1 MVTTLV
7 REQVMAARQWSV
19 AEAKAK
25 FSEVMARAANEGPQ
39 HIRRNGRD
47 AAVLVSAEQW
57 AKMKPRR
64 TLIDIMSDSS
74 FSVLEREEVE
84 ALFARDN
91 GPDRSTPQF

>member
-1 MVTTLV
+1 MSNGC
-7 REQVMAARQWSV
+7 WSV

-25 FSEVMARAANEGPQ
+25 FSEVMSKAASEGPQ

-64 TLIDIMSDSS
+64 TLIDVMADPS
-74 FSVLEREEVE
+74 FSVLDRDEVDT
-84 ALFARDN
+84 LFARDN
-91 GPDRSTPQF
+91 GPERGTPQF

>member
-1 MVTTLV
+1 MTK
-7 REQVMAARQWSV
+7 RHWSV

-25 FSEVMARAANEGPQ
+25 FSEVMARAADEGPQ
-39 HIRRNGRD
+39 HIRRNGRN

-64 TLIDIMSDSS
+64 TLIDIMADPS
-74 FSVLEREEVE
+74 FSVLEREEVD

-91 GPDRSTPQF
+91 GPERSTPQF